1 MQQSSGQYVI
11 SVESERFR
19 KGMRY
24 HWMIS
29 SERTPDVLVS
39 WGYAETQ
46 EQAEAEARQEI
57 VDLSSGLSKGGQ
69 VATTVKKYNRR

>member
-1 MQQSSGQYVI
+1 MQQPSGQYVM

-19 KGMRY
+19 KGKRY

-29 SERTPDVLVS
+29 TEKTPDVLVS

-57 VDLSSGLSKGGQ
+57 ADLSSGLSKGGQ
-69 VATTVKKYNRR
+69 VATTVKKFTHR